1 MSMIGRKKLEEKY
14 LTLAEAKELLE
25 RRKEEGMTE
34 NPEEPIFY
42 EARISLEHA
51 EKFAKLSPEKAK
63 ELKERLMD
71 LFEWIDERIA
81 AKLVDIL
88 PDDYLDIRVIFAKE
102 SYMPTPEEAKE
113 IIELIDEYRPL
124 D

>member
-1 MSMIGRKKLEEKY
+1 MIGRKKLGENF

-25 RRKEEGMTE
+25 LRREEGLTE

-51 EKFAKLSPEKAK
+51 EKFAKLSPEKAR
-63 ELKERLMD
+63 ELKEKLMD

-81 AKLVDIL
+81 AKLADIL
-88 PDDYLDIRVIFAKE
+88 PDDYLDIRVVFAKE
-102 SYMPTPEEAKE
+102 AHMPTPEEAEE
-113 IIELIDEYRPL
+113 IIKLVDEYRPL